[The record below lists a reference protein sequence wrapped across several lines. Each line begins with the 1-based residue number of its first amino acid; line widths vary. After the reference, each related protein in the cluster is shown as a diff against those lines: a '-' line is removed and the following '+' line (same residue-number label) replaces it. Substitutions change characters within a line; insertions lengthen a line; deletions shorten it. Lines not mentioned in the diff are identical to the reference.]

1 MIGKL
6 AERAARDL
14 LATQN
19 TGRLACCWQNEPY
32 VVPVHYL
39 FEGDSVYVHSLPGR
53 KIKMLRANP
62 RACLQVDA
70 IEDDYHWRSVIAYGN
85 YEEITAEDEYDF
97 WLSKLYR
104 ELTHLSPVESMVPKG
119 LSHNPPRCI
128 VFRLRLTEVSGVFEK
143 WV

>member
-39 FEGDSVYVHSLPGR
+39 FEGDAAFIRISSINLKSKDSII
-53 KIKMLRANP
+53 KIY
-62 RACLQVDA
+62 
-70 IEDDYHWRSVIAYGN
+70 I
-85 YEEITAEDEYDF
+85 
-97 WLSKLYR
+97 
-104 ELTHLSPVESMVPKG
+104 LTTP
-119 LSHNPPRCI
+119 
-128 VFRLRLTEVSGVFEK
+128 F
-143 WV
+143 